1 MKKTLLA
8 IMTTALLTTSVW
20 AKEERTISKSYS
32 PKTAAELAIEVPV
45 GSIELTAYNGD
56 SVEVSVTIT
65 PKNDDSWFSK
75 NVDLDKFEIESKH
88 SANELNLTIDSDDIQ
103 QEWVVKVPHSMALEL
118 EMGVGKVDVDAL
130 SNSADIEVGVGN
142 VTVETTLNDFRA
154 ISLEA
159 GVGKTSVKGFDKNV
173 EHSKNMVSSDVKY
186 RGEGQ
191 HHINVEV
198 GVGNAKVS
206 KK

>member
-8 IMTTALLTTSVW
+8 IVTSALLTTSVW
-20 AKEERTISKSYS
+20 AKEERTISQSYS
-32 PKTAAELAIEVPV
+32 PKSAAELAIEVPV
-45 GSIELTAYNGD
+45 GSIELTTYNGD

-75 NVDLDKFEIESKH
+75 NVNLDKFEIESKH
-88 SANELNLTIDSDDIQ
+88 STNELSLTIDSDDIQ
-103 QEWVVKVPHSMALEL
+103 QEWVVKVPQSMALEL
-118 EMGVGKVDVDAL
+118 EMGVGKIDVEAL
-130 SNSADIEVGVGN
+130 TNSADIEVGVGN
-142 VTVETTLNDFRA
+142 VTVETTLDDFRA
-154 ISLEA
+154 ISLES
-159 GVGKTSVKGFDKNV
+159 GVGKTSVKGFDKNI